1 MQRIDQIERSQP
13 WRLFVNENFTMSG
26 KNHRSHNPPIRLPAA
41 SEEDR
46 IFALIWKEEK
56 KKLPIEKRK
65 KSTRKNRATI
75 L

>member
-1 MQRIDQIERSQP
+1 
-13 WRLFVNENFTMSG
+13 MSG